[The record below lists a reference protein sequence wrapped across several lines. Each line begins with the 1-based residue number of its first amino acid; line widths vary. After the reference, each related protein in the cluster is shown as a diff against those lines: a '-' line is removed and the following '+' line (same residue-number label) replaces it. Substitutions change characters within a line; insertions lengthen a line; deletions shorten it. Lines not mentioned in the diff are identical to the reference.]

1 MSAMLLEG
9 VAVLIKKVVN
19 NVLVVL
25 GLILLGIIIG
35 VAALIIIGLPV

>member
-1 MSAMLLEG
+1 MLLEG